1 LPEIIEIEEFLV
13 LNQSIPVVDVRSPA
27 EFGLGKV
34 PGAHNIPVFSNEERA
49 EIGTLYKQKGP
60 EAAMQR
66 GLHIV
71 EPHLLSMAENALK
84 IAKEGKL
91 LVHCWRGGLRSQS
104 MADLFET
111 AGIETKVLKGGYK
124 AFRHYVRESFPRK
137 LDLKIVGGE
146 TGSGKT
152 EIIAELKKLGEQV
165 IDLEG
170 LANHRGS
177 SYGAIGMEQQPAIE
191 QFENL
196 LFDELRKI
204 DPLKRLW
211 LEDESRHI
219 GRVFIPE
226 GLWEQMTTAPVYRVH
241 IPFDVRVQRL
251 IKDYADSPKELLLAA
266 TERIKKRLG
275 GLDYKNAVEAFENGD
290 IATATA
296 IALKYYDKAYNHPH
310 EVRRF
315 ADVHICECA
324 DGDPEKNAKNILMAV
339 NNRHEDRKN

>member
-1 LPEIIEIEEFLV
+1 LPEIIEIEEFLR
-13 LNQSIPVVDVRSPA
+13 LRESTPVVDVRSPA
-27 EFGLGKV
+27 EFEHGRI
-34 PGAHNIPVFSNEERA
+34 PGANNIPVFNNEERA

-60 EAAMQR
+60 ETAMKR
-66 GLHIV
+66 GLELV
-71 EPHLLSMAENALK
+71 EPNLLKMAESALK
-84 IAKEGKL
+84 TAKNNEL
-91 LVHCWRGGLRSQS
+91 LVHCWRGGMRSSS

-111 AGIETKVLKGGYK
+111 AGIKTKLLRGGYK
-124 AFRHYVRESFPRK
+124 AYRQFVRDSFPRK

-177 SYGAIGMEQQPAIE
+177 SFGAIGMDKQPTVE
-191 QFENL
+191 QFENI
-196 LFDELRKI
+196 LFDAICKL
-204 DPLKRLW
+204 DPSKRIW

-226 GLWEQMTTAPVYRVH
+226 GLWLQMTEAPVYRVE

-251 IKDYADSPKELLLAA
+251 INDYASAPKELLLAA

-290 IATATA
+290 LATATA
-296 IALKYYDKAYNHPH
+296 IALRYYDKAYNWPH
-310 EVRRF
+310 EQREYANV
-315 ADVHICECA
+315 VMCKCA
-324 DGDPEKNAKNILMAV
+324 NGDPEKNAHLIL
-339 NNRHEDRKN
+339 NTLSST